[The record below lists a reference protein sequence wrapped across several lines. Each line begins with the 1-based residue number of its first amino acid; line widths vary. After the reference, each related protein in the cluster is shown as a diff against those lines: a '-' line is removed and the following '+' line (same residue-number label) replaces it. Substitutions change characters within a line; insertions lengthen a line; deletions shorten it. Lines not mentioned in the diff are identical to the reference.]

1 MVSSNL
7 GGADAQVHNVL
18 NNDETE
24 WLAEEGRTEEQGFV
38 LRTRGC
44 ERKITGVRI
53 QNAAKPHASN
63 HFGISSARGLKEP
76 WNKLLKADLEEN
88 VDKVTFHLAQ
98 SVLTR
103 FIRFEVLRNNSV
115 GGGGLRLLSFTTGEV
130 LRKLSHCHQD
140 GLLLKTQLKKNN
152 NENRNSSGAAIYLIL
167 K

>member
-53 QNAAKPHASN
+53 QNAAPPYASKKVR
-63 HFGISSARGLKEP
+63 ISRSLGYKQP
-76 WNKLLKADLEEN
+76 WNTLVEADLEEN
-88 VDKVTFHLAQ
+88 AGIATFHFGQFVIARL
-98 SVLTR
+98 
-103 FIRFEVLRNNSV
+103 IRFELLNSYNSR
-115 GGGGLRLLSFTTGEV
+115 GGLRSVSLTTGAFV
-130 LRKLSHCHQD
+130 
-140 GLLLKTQLKKNN
+140 G
-152 NENRNSSGAAIYLIL
+152 
-167 K
+167 

>member
-1 MVSSNL
+1 MSSNL
-7 GGADAQVHNVL
+7 GGADNAEVHNVL
-18 NNDETE
+18 NNDDTE

-53 QNAAKPHASN
+53 QNAAKPHAAKS
-63 HFGISSARGLKEP
+63 FKISSALGLKES

-103 FIRFEVLRNNSV
+103 FIRFELLRNNSV
-115 GGGGLRLLSFTTGEV
+115 RGGVRLLSFTTGA
-130 LRKLSHCHQD
+130 LMRKLPHCQLG
-140 GLLLKTQLKKNN
+140 GLLL
-152 NENRNSSGAAIYLIL
+152 
-167 K
+167 

>member
-7 GGADAQVHNVL
+7 GGDNAQVHNVL
-18 NNDETE
+18 NSDETE
-24 WLAEEGRTEEQGFV
+24 WLAGEGRTDKQGFV

-53 QNAAKPHASN
+53 QNAAKPHASKS
-63 HFGISSARGLKEP
+63 FGISSARGLKEP

-103 FIRFEVLRNNSV
+103 FIRFDVFRNNSV
-115 GGGGLRLLSFTTGEV
+115 KGGGVRLLSFTTGDD
-130 LRKLSHCHQD
+130 LKLSPERPF
-140 GLLLKTQLKKNN
+140 N
-152 NENRNSSGAAIYLIL
+152 
-167 K
+167 